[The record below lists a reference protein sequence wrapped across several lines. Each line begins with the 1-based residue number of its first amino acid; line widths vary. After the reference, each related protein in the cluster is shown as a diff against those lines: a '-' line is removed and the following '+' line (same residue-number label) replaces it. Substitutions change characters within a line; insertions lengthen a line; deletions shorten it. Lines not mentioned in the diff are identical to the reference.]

1 MGLDANRITGS
12 KIYSR
17 RPSKYSLYG
26 SATVC
31 GARVSMHAYACYLR
45 VRCLSTGGSTNV
57 VHDTVFRSQCT
68 GLKSQLTHAIYI
80 TILQLQITFKSIAFA
95 LLYHLLTFKQSY
107 KQDYPK
113 DIN

>member
-26 SATVC
+26 SATV
-31 GARVSMHAYACYLR
+31 RVCQRMRTCVTKCVVSSVPGGTRYGIQS
-45 VRCLSTGGSTNV
+45 VRT
-57 VHDTVFRSQCT
+57 QCT

-80 TILQLQITFKSIAFA
+80 TIL
-95 LLYHLLTFKQSY
+95 
-107 KQDYPK
+107 
-113 DIN
+113 

>member
-1 MGLDANRITGS
+1 MRIELLEVRSIRGDRVNIAYTVSTTVRVCQRMRTCVTKCVVSSVPGGT
-12 KIYSR
+12 R
-17 RPSKYSLYG
+17 YG
-26 SATVC
+26 IQS
-31 GARVSMHAYACYLR
+31 
-45 VRCLSTGGSTNV
+45 VRT
-57 VHDTVFRSQCT
+57 QCT
-68 GLKSQLTHAIYI
+68 GLESQLTHAIYI

>member
-68 GLKSQLTHAIYI
+68 GLKSQLTHAI
-80 TILQLQITFKSIAFA
+80 SISSLFPVGAG
-95 LLYHLLTFKQSY
+95 LRCSISHPRDKNPMLGYT
-107 KQDYPK
+107 
-113 DIN
+113 